1 MEIIIL
7 NEESAKVYKENR
19 NHIFI
24 SIQDPNKEFI
34 ELPSNINRIGYT
46 HLRFSDLD
54 KYIPNERNINQFL
67 FNSAQAETILN
78 LVGFG
83 YSQGI
88 EVVYISCVAGISRSA
103 GVGAA
108 LSKIYNNDD
117 SYFFNRYLPNML
129 VYRTILNT
137 YYGGQ
142 S

>member
-24 SIQDPNKEFI
+24 SIQDPNKDFI

-88 EVVYISCVAGISRSA
+88 EVVYINCVAGISRSA